1 MLASAAYTHHNIQRI
16 TVFRGKNI
24 EWIEHEIDFHR
35 FLWLR
40 TQPERRQK
48 AHTHL
53 LDVSAFSAAGESLW
67 HAKIAHCTNSH

>member
-48 AHTHL
+48 AHTHIY
-53 LDVSAFSAAGESLW
+53 W
-67 HAKIAHCTNSH
+67 M